1 MLPSLGPAIAP
12 LQSQHFGFVAVHSSR
27 PAANLHSPF
36 LPWCS
41 DPTHFSLILAYLR
54 DSRVPPLPQTAL
66 ELRQLE
72 VEASFYA
79 MAELADAMAA
89 AAAPLEAAA
98 AAAQQVERRRA
109 EAVQAAD
116 AALEKAQAEVAAVEA
131 LPEMQQ
137 LREAQRKRD
146 SLRARSMEDPELVDE
161 WIDAH
166 HAVEALESEQH
177 MQLPLLREKNAARQ
191 LRDALVARLCALG
204 VDMPAAQ
211 AQLLATHP
219 DLAKRSLD

>member
-72 VEASFYA
+72 AEASYYA
-79 MAELADAMAA
+79 MAELADAAA
-89 AAAPLEAAA
+89 SAAAPLEAAA
-98 AAAQQVERRRA
+98 AAARQLERRRA

-116 AALEKAQAEVAAVEA
+116 AALERAQAEVAAVEA

-146 SLRARSMEDPELVDE
+146 SLRERSDEDAELIDE
-161 WIDAH
+161 WFEAH
-166 HAVEALESEQH
+166 QAVEYLEVDH
-177 MQLPLLREKNAARQ
+177 NMQLPLLKEKDAARQ
-191 LRDALVARLCALG
+191 LRDALLARLCALG
-204 VDMPAAQ
+204 ADMPAVQ
-211 AQLLATHP
+211 AQLRATHP
-219 DLAKRSLD
+219 DLANRNLD